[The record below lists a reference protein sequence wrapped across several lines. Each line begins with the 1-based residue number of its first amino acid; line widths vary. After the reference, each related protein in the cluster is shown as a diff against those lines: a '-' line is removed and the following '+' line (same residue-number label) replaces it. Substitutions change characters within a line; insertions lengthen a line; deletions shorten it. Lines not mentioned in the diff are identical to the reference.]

1 MAGQAIRGVRRY
13 TPRAHPVSWIMLVIT
28 TLAIVVNSI
37 DRIIL
42 PTVLPGIISEFDL
55 SATEGGFLVSLS
67 FVGTTI
73 GAIVLGTLGDSFGK
87 GPRRAWMWAVTVGV
101 VIVAAIGT
109 ALSTTLNQLRAL
121 RVLMG
126 IGTGSMEP
134 VNVTMVGEW
143 WQKEDRGFAVGTH
156 HTGFPIGQF
165 VGPLLIGALVAVAS
179 WREAF
184 LFIPLIAIP
193 IVILQ
198 IIVARRRN
206 LERVNAWIEEH
217 RMSPSV
223 TVDEIETRRWENP
236 FGRFKEALF
245 SDRNVALG
253 VMANFLFLWT
263 ETGVIS
269 PHLPAHLERRPNAG
283 HSFCD
288 LWGVGL
294 DGLDRPGRVG
304 YGLRP
309 QRAQVF
315 FVHPRHRQRHRPS
328 GNGFHHERRAGLGY
342 PDWMGAG
349 AQLTVPCLVR
359 GGDRY
364 GPRRRLFRARAD
376 DRNRSGSF
384 GHPGTYGAGLPG
396 R

>member
-42 PTVLPGIISEFDL
+42 PTVLPVIISEFDP

-87 GPRRAWMWAVTVGV
+87 GPRRAWMWAVTVAV
-101 VIVAAIGT
+101 VIGAAIGT
-109 ALSTTLNQLRAL
+109 AISNTLNQLRAL

-165 VGPLLIGALVAVAS
+165 LGPVLIGAVLLVGT
-179 WREAF
+179 WREVF
-184 LFIPLIAIP
+184 LFIPLLAIP
-193 IVILQ
+193 VVVVQIVL
-198 IIVARRRN
+198 ARREN
-206 LERVNAWIEEH
+206 LRRVNTWIVEH
-217 RMSPSV
+217 DMTPSV
-223 TVDEIETRRWENP
+223 TDEDLETRRWENP

-245 SDRNVALG
+245 S
-253 VMANFLFLWT
+253 
-263 ETGVIS
+263 
-269 PHLPAHLERRPNAG
+269 
-283 HSFCD
+283 
-288 LWGVGL
+288 
-294 DGLDRPGRVG
+294 
-304 YGLRP
+304 
-309 QRAQVF
+309 
-315 FVHPRHRQRHRPS
+315 
-328 GNGFHHERRAGLGY
+328 
-342 PDWMGAG
+342 
-349 AQLTVPCLVR
+349 
-359 GGDRY
+359 
-364 GPRRRLFRARAD
+364 
-376 DRNRSGSF
+376 
-384 GHPGTYGAGLPG
+384 
-396 R
+396 